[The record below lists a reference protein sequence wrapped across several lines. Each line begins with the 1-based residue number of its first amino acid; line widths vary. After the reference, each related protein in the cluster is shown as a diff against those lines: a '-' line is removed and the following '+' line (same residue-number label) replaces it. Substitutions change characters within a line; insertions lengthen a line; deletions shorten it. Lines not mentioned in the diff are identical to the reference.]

1 MQSTMQEAPLLVRE
15 ILRHGKQV
23 HGRSEVATYDGSSF
37 RRGSFSEVALNA
49 ERLASG
55 LASLGIGNG
64 DRVGTFC
71 FNHQEHLEA
80 YLAIP
85 SMGAVLHTLN
95 VRLFPE
101 QLRYVI
107 DHAGDRV
114 IICDA
119 TLAPALSRVLD
130 ECPSVEQVVVVG
142 EGDTSCLGATMSYEE
157 LLERG
162 EPRYDWPVLD
172 ERQAAGMCYTSGTTG
187 NPKGVAYSHR
197 STYLHSL
204 ASTSTA
210 TIGISSSDRALVVV
224 PQFHANAWGLPYAAW
239 LAGADLIMP
248 RQFLQAEPLVRI
260 IEAERPTVAAA
271 VPTIWNEVLRYA
283 QAHGSDLS
291 SFRTIVCGGAAVPE
305 SLMRAFDELY
315 GVPVIQAW
323 GMTETSPL
331 GAVAVPPRGATG
343 EEAWTYRRKT
353 GRVVFGV
360 EARVVDIQGNVAA
373 RDGSTIGEFEVRGPW
388 VTGSYFADTS
398 TDRFHDGWLR
408 TGDVGTLDALGY
420 LDITDRTK
428 DVIKTGG
435 EWISSVE
442 LENALMA
449 HPDVFEAAVVAVPDA
464 RWDERP
470 LACVVL
476 NEGADISPSEL
487 EGFLEGRV
495 ARFWVPDRWS
505 FIDEVPKTSVGKF
518 DKKVL
523 RARYAEG
530 NLDVVSTDRPQD
542 RS

>member
-1 MQSTMQEAPLLVRE
+1 MQEAPLLVRE

>member
-331 GAVAVPPRGATG
+331 GAVAVAPRGATG

>member
-1 MQSTMQEAPLLVRE
+1 MQSTMQDAPLLVRE

-37 RRGSFSEVALNA
+37 RRGSFAEVARNA

-55 LASLGIGNG
+55 LASLGVGDG

-80 YLAIP
+80 YLAVP
-85 SMGAVLHTLN
+85 AMGAVLHTLN

-107 DHAGDRV
+107 DHAEDRV

-119 TLAPALSRVLD
+119 TLAPALGRVVG
-130 ECPSVEQVVVVG
+130 ECPRVEKIVVVG
-142 EGDTSCLGATMSYEE
+142 EGDTSCLGATMSYQE
-157 LLERG
+157 LLARG
-162 EPRYDWPVLD
+162 EPGYDWPVVD
-172 ERQAAGMCYTSGTTG
+172 ERQAAAMCYTSGTTG

-204 ASTSTA
+204 ASTSSA
-210 TIGISSSDRALVVV
+210 TIGVSASDRALVVV

-248 RQFLQAEPLVRI
+248 RQFLQAEPLVRM

-271 VPTIWNEVLRYA
+271 VPSIWNEVLRYA

-291 SFRTIVCGGAAVPE
+291 CFRTIVCGGAAVPE
-305 SLMRAFDELY
+305 SLMRAFDQLY

-331 GAVAVPPRGATG
+331 GAVAVPPRDATG
-343 EEAWTYRRKT
+343 EDAWRYRRKT

-360 EARVVDIQGNVAA
+360 EARVVDSQGNVAA
-373 RDGSTIGEFEVRGPW
+373 RDGKTVGEFEVRGPW
-388 VTGSYFADTS
+388 VTGSYFADAS
-398 TDRFHDGWLR
+398 TDRFHDDWLK
-408 TGDVGTLDALGY
+408 TGDVGTLDELGY

-449 HPDVFEAAVVAVPDA
+449 HPDVFEAAVVAVPDE

-476 NEGADISPSEL
+476 NDGAELSPQEL
-487 EGFLEGRV
+487 EGFLDGRV

-523 RARYAEG
+523 RARYADG
-530 NLDVVSTDRPQD
+530 DLDVVSTDRPQS